1 MNKSSFFNYSNRIS
15 KLIHYLNEGE
25 HLIFHSRDDMLKGD
39 DTYFNS
45 QDAMMTYFFSSNK
58 DILAVIVSKRD
69 NNLDLTILV
78 EEKSEI
84 QEKFEGKVDIENIKQ
99 LFDLNL
105 QISTPIQYLE
115 NLNSSENHLFLSCIE
130 NRDYFTKA
138 FQFISNVEN
147 KLKIRIENQYSKIA
161 ELRVIKEENEINS
174 IKVANDYAKETF
186 EYILKHTSKY
196 ENEYDI
202 FAYMS
207 FKIFE
212 QHSAHP
218 FYPIIAA
225 GKNTSIL
232 HYEQHNSK
240 IQDTDL
246 ILLDFGCE
254 YLSYKSDI
262 SRTFPKS
269 GKFSKRQKEV
279 YEAVL
284 RIQEFA
290 FSQIKIGEDI
300 KEYELKVRDKVGE
313 ELINLNLLTKE
324 QIENDNSC
332 IKKYYPHRCSHYL
345 GLDTHDC
352 GNYLT
357 TFKVGMVLTVEPG
370 IYIEDEAIGIRIE
383 DNIVIKENGIENLS
397 KDIIKS
403 VEEIEILLMQNTRTN

>member
-1 MNKSSFFNYSNRIS
+1 MQERLVFNYSNRIN
-15 KLIHYLNEGE
+15 KLTHYLNEGE

-45 QDAMMTYFFSSNK
+45 QDSMMTYFFSSNK
-58 DILAVIVSKRD
+58 DILGAIVSKR
-69 NNLDLTILV
+69 NNELDLTILV
-78 EEKSEI
+78 EERSEI

-105 QISTPIQYLE
+105 QILTSIQYLE
-115 NLNSSENHLFLSCIE
+115 SLKSNINYLFSYCIE
-130 NRDYFTKA
+130 HRDYFTKA
-138 FQFISNVEN
+138 FQFIFKIEN
-147 KLKIRIENQYSKIA
+147 KLKIKIENQYTRIA
-161 ELRVIKEENEINS
+161 ELRVVKEENEIDS
-174 IKVANDYAKETF
+174 IKIANTYAKETF
-186 EYILKHTSKY
+186 EYILKNTSKY
-196 ENEYDI
+196 ENEHDI

-207 FKIFE
+207 FKTFE
-212 QHSAHP
+212 QHSTHS
-218 FYPIIAA
+218 FYPIIAT
-225 GKNTSIL
+225 GKNASVL
-232 HYEQHNSK
+232 HYEQHDSN

-269 GKFSKRQKEV
+269 GKFSKRQREV

-313 ELINLNLLTKE
+313 ELIKLKLLTKG
-324 QIENDNSC
+324 QIENNNSC
-332 IKKYYPHRCSHYL
+332 IKEYYPHRCSHYL

-352 GNYLT
+352 GDYLT

-370 IYIEDEAIGIRIE
+370 IYIEEESIGIRIE
-383 DNIVIKENGIENLS
+383 DNIVIGENGIENLS

-403 VEEIEILLMQNTRTN
+403 VEEIEEFMKVN